1 MPGIVIKP
9 RSRIFH
15 GHEWIYASE
24 VKKAFGDPQPGDVI
38 SLKDYKDRPM
48 GTAIYNPQS
57 QIVARRFSR
66 RKQSLDAEFFA
77 RRITRALEL
86 RTSLPGIAPELCRL
100 VWSESDG
107 LPGVVIDRYGEHLVV
122 QTLTLAMD
130 KRVEAIGE
138 ALREVLSPTSIT
150 LRNESPV
157 RHAEGM
163 LPETRMLFGDA
174 PTPFPLSVGAVSFEV
189 DPLGGQKTGLYLDQL
204 DNYAR
209 VAELAKGRTMLDC
222 FTNQGGFALH
232 AAAAGATSVIGVDS
246 SAPAIASASS
256 NAERSGL
263 SNTTWLEDNV
273 FDDLKRRDAANETFG
288 LVVLDP
294 PSFTRNK
301 RSLNDAMRGYKEI
314 HLRALKLLEPGGLLA
329 TFTCSHHVT
338 RKAFLEM
345 VRDAAVDAKRTL
357 RQVAT
362 YAQRP
367 DHPINPL
374 IPETE
379 YLHGFAFEV
388 VPAW

>member
-15 GHEWIYASE
+15 GHEWVYASE
-24 VKKAFGDPQPGDVI
+24 VKKSFGGPQPGDVI
-38 SLKDYKDRPM
+38 SLKDYRDRPL

-66 RKQSLDAEFFA
+66 RKQQLDAEFFA

-86 RTSLPGIAPELCRL
+86 RTRLDGIDPELCRL

-107 LPGVVIDRYGEHLVV
+107 LPGVVIDRYGEHLVL

-130 KRVEAIGE
+130 QRIESIGE

-157 RHAEGM
+157 RAAEGM
-163 LPETRMLFGDA
+163 LPVTRMLYGDA
-174 PTPFPLSVGAVSFEV
+174 PTSFHIDHGPVSFAV

-204 DNYAR
+204 DNYAQ
-209 VAELAKGRTMLDC
+209 VARLAAGRSVLDC

-232 AAAAGATSVIGVDS
+232 AAAAGATAVTGVDS
-246 SAPAIASASS
+246 SASAIAAAES

-263 SNTTWLEDNV
+263 SNTSWLEDNV
-273 FDDLKRRDAANETFG
+273 FDDLKRRDSADENFG
-288 LVVLDP
+288 MVVLDP

-314 HLRALKLLEPGGLLA
+314 HLRALKLLEPGGVLA

-338 RKAFLEM
+338 RRAFLEM
-345 VRDAAVDAKRTL
+345 LRDAAVDARRTL
-357 RQVAT
+357 RQVDT
-362 YAQRP
+362 YAQRA
-367 DHPINPL
+367 DHPINPS

-388 VPAW
+388 IPAW